1 MGRLW
6 PPKGHPI
13 VSITSNASF
22 CCHLGG
28 LFGGS
33 GRFLLGRSVRGQRVS
48 AAPTWKENIAFAKAQ
63 SPVVLVFNVFFFLF
77 CCRIEEKDGSKPFCP
92 HGERSRSKGEAL
104 RQRGRKTWHL
114 LTPSLEKTTPPPPA
128 PSAGEFY
135 RARKADFQ

>member
-13 VSITSNASF
+13 VSITSNIGF
-22 CCHLGG
+22 CCRLGG
-28 LFGGS
+28 F
-33 GRFLLGRSVRGQRVS
+33 VWWQWKV
-48 AAPTWKENIAFAKAQ
+48 PTRKERLWSKGKRCANVEGKIAFAKAQ
-63 SPVVLVFNVFFFLF
+63 SLVVVVFNVFFFLF
-77 CCRIEEKDGSKPFCP
+77 CCKIQEKDGSKPFCP
-92 HGERSRSKGEAL
+92 RGERSRSKGEAL
-104 RQRGRKTWHL
+104 HQRGWKTWHL